1 MSPGPGSAVVRLP
14 TCPVSC
20 LSSLPLEMA
29 AEQGGWHCSGMSPSH
44 LPATSA
50 MPRRGDATGRLKAK
64 DVTAGHRL
72 ALSFLLQFWGLVTNL
87 GSDPSFL
94 QPAPRCGWLRL
105 GDGSGAVRPAHPRG
119 SAVTLVR

>member
-64 DVTAGHRL
+64 DVTAGHRPCTQPF
-72 ALSFLLQFWGLVTNL
+72 ASVL
-87 GSDPSFL
+87 G
-94 QPAPRCGWLRL
+94 L
-105 GDGSGAVRPAHPRG
+105 GDEFGLGPIVSAAGPALW
-119 SAVTLVR
+119 LVEAR